1 MKKTVL
7 IFIISILAASCSLES
22 SSNTS
27 SSNSILGTWTWQK
40 SVGGIAGTTLT
51 PESTST
57 QKKLLFSSDGKV
69 TVYLNNEITA
79 TTTYEIKKGPS
90 IFDEKESTL
99 LIFGGNTYVIQY
111 LDEQN
116 LTLAD
121 NFADG
126 FSSLYKR

>member
-22 SSNTS
+22 SSNS
-27 SSNSILGTWTWQK
+27 SSNSITGTWTWQK

-51 PESTST
+51 PESTGT

-79 TTTYEIKKGPS
+79 TNTYEIKKGPS

-99 LIFGGNTYVIQY
+99 LIFGGNTYVIQF
-111 LDEQN
+111 
-116 LTLAD
+116 LTEDSFSLSD

>member
-51 PESTST
+51 PESTGT

-99 LIFGGNTYVIQY
+99 LIFGGNTYVIQF
-111 LDEQN
+111 
-116 LTLAD
+116 LTEDSFSLSD